1 MSSIDLSGIHF
12 MLPTPFDSDGG
23 LAPDAYSRLVGKAK
37 DAGCRGVVCLGVMG
51 EAPRLSDVE
60 RSIVLEAVIAAA
72 SDDLSVTV
80 GVSSPSHRL
89 AAERAAEAQA
99 TGASAVMVAPPPMAK
114 PNEQVLFD
122 YYDAVDKAVAI
133 PVVIQDYPAE
143 SGVHMTPEFM
153 AKLNSDL
160 ERAVYLKLEDPP
172 TPPKVTRILAL
183 TGDKMGIFG
192 GLGGSFLFEELNRGA
207 VGTMTGFAFP
217 EALVELHDLMTA
229 GDTAGARE
237 VFNKWMPLI
246 RYENPPGIGLSVR
259 KHIMMRRGL
268 IDSPLVRSP
277 GPNIDAPTEEE
288 LDQLLDSMELGLSG
302 S

>member
-1 MSSIDLSGIHF
+1 
-12 MLPTPFDSDGG
+12 
-23 LAPDAYSRLVGKAK
+23 
-37 DAGCRGVVCLGVMG
+37 
-51 EAPRLSDVE
+51 
-60 RSIVLEAVIAAA
+60 
-72 SDDLSVTV
+72 
-80 GVSSPSHRL
+80 
-89 AAERAAEAQA
+89 
-99 TGASAVMVAPPPMAK
+99 MAK

-246 RYENPPGIGLSVR
+246 RYENQPGIGLSVR